1 MKDFPFWLFRYLKQ
15 LKLLVLI
22 AVLTL
27 ILNAAV
33 TSYLAYFVKVVVNS
47 VFVEKNAHMVKL
59 VPVILVLLVLFKGI
73 VFFINYYSM
82 AYIGQRVIAS
92 LREELYTKIISLP
105 LESFLKEPPGT
116 FVSRVINDTSLLQDF
131 TSRQVATFI
140 RNLLTAAG
148 LIGVVFYQDFKLA
161 VIGFLGLPLVG
172 YIISRVGKRIKR
184 YTDRMQDRLAVITG
198 HLFDAVKNIREIKL
212 FGLEGRFSEI
222 FSRDNM
228 RYLREFMKIK
238 LVEGIYPP
246 VVELTGALLV
256 GFLIFYGG
264 QRVLNGETTPG
275 AFFSFIIALIM
286 AYEPIRKLGQNY
298 NRIQQSVAVAE
309 RIRKVL
315 DLPDEYAVKDG
326 SLEIREPIEE
336 IEFSNVS
343 FSYPGSDRKVLDSI
357 NCKFLRG
364 RKYAVVGKSGSG
376 KTTFVNLIPRFYDPT
391 EGTVFVNEIDYKKLK
406 LVPYRLKIGFVSQEI
421 ILFRGTIRENIAIGK
436 PDATMEEIV
445 DAAKA
450 ACIHDFIVSLPEGY
464 DTVIGE
470 GGVQLSGGQR
480 QRIAIARAILKNPDV
495 LILDEATSALDS
507 ETEKAIQQAIDERF
521 RDRIQITVA
530 HRLST
535 VLNSD
540 EILFMRGGRL
550 VGRGSHRELYEKLPD
565 YRRLV
570 DLQFSLGET

>member
-1 MKDFPFWLFRYLKQ
+1 MRNFPSWLFRYLKP
-15 LKLLVLI
+15 LKLLVFV
-22 AVLTL
+22 AVVTL
-27 ILNAAV
+27 ILNAAL

-47 VFVEKNAHMVKL
+47 VFVEKDAHMVKL

-105 LESFLKEPPGT
+105 LENFLKEPPGT

-131 TSRQVATFI
+131 TSRQIATFV
-140 RNLLTAAG
+140 RNILTAAG
-148 LIGVVFYQDFKLA
+148 LIGVVFYQDFRLA
-161 VIGFLGLPLVG
+161 LIGFLGLPLVG
-172 YIISRVGKRIKR
+172 YVISRIGKRIKR

-212 FGLEGRFSEI
+212 FGLEERFSKVFAE
-222 FSRDNM
+222 DNL
-228 RYLREFMKIK
+228 RYLKEFMKIK
-238 LVEGIYPP
+238 KVEGIYPP
-246 VVELTGALLV
+246 IVEITGALLV

-264 QRVLNGETTPG
+264 SRVLSGETTPG
-275 AFFSFIIALIM
+275 SFFSFIIALIM

-298 NRIQQSVAVAE
+298 NRIQQSITVAE
-309 RIRKVL
+309 RVKKIL
-315 DLPDEYAVKDG
+315 DLPDEYSIKDG
-326 SLEIREPIEE
+326 SLELKEPIKELQVE
-336 IEFSNVS
+336 NLS
-343 FSYPGSDRKVLDSI
+343 FSYLGSNKKVLDSI
-357 NCKFLRG
+357 SCSFVRG

-391 EGTVFVNEIDYKKLK
+391 GGTIFVNGIDYRELK
-406 LVPYRLKIGFVSQEI
+406 LLPYRKRLGVVSQEI
-421 ILFRGTIRENIAIGK
+421 ILFRGTLRENIAIGK
-436 PDATMEEIV
+436 PDSTMDEIIE
-445 DAAKA
+445 AAKI
-450 ACIHDFIVSLPEGY
+450 ACIHDDIVSLPNGY
-464 DTVIGE
+464 DTLLGE

-480 QRIAIARAILKNPDV
+480 QRIAIARAVLKNPDV

-507 ETEKAIQQAIDERF
+507 ETEKAIQRAIDERF
-521 RDRIQITVA
+521 RDRILITVA

-540 EILFMRGGRL
+540 EILFMKDGKL
-550 VGRGSHRELYEKLPD
+550 VGRGSHGELYEKLPD

-570 DLQFSLGET
+570 DLQFSVGE

>member
-309 RIRKVL
+309 RIRKLL

>member
-59 VPVILVLLVLFKGI
+59 VPVILVLLVLFKGV

-298 NRIQQSVAVAE
+298 NKIQQSVAVAE

-315 DLPDEYAVKDG
+315 ELPDEYAVKDG

-540 EILFMRGGRL
+540 EILFMKGGRL

>member
-336 IEFSNVS
+336 IEFLNVS

>member
-1 MKDFPFWLFRYLKQ
+1 MRSFPFWLFRYLKQ

-22 AVLTL
+22 AVVTL

-59 VPVILVLLVLFKGI
+59 VPVILILLVLFKGV

-131 TSRQVATFI
+131 TSRQIATFI

-172 YIISRVGKRIKR
+172 YIISRIGKRIKR

-298 NRIQQSVAVAE
+298 NKIQQSVAVAE

-315 DLPDEYAVKDG
+315 ELPDEYAVKEG

-343 FSYPGSDRKVLDSI
+343 FSYPGSNRKVLDSI

>member
-1 MKDFPFWLFRYLKQ
+1 MKNFPFWLFKYLKP

-22 AVLTL
+22 VLITL
-27 ILNAAV
+27 ILNAAL

-47 VFVEKNAHMVKL
+47 VFVEKDAHMVKL
-59 VPVILVLLVLFKGI
+59 VPIILVLLVFFKGV
-73 VFFINYYSM
+73 VFFVNYYSM

-105 LESFLKEPPGT
+105 LENFLKEPPGT

-140 RNLLTAAG
+140 RNLLTAIG
-148 LIGVVFYQDFKLA
+148 LIGVVFYQDFQLA

-172 YIISRVGKRIKR
+172 YVISRIGKRIKR

-212 FGLEGRFSEI
+212 FGLEERFSKV
-222 FSRDNM
+222 FAKDNL
-228 RYLREFMKIK
+228 RYLKEFMKVK
-238 LVEGIYPP
+238 KVEGIYPP
-246 VVELTGALLV
+246 IVELTGALLV
-256 GFLIFYGG
+256 GFLVFYGG
-264 QRVLNGETTPG
+264 SRVLNGETTAG

-298 NRIQQSVAVAE
+298 NKIQQSITVAE
-309 RIRKVL
+309 RVKKIL
-315 DLPDEYAVKDG
+315 DLPDEYSIKDG
-326 SLEIREPIEE
+326 HLELEEPIGELRVE
-336 IEFSNVS
+336 NLS
-343 FSYPGSDRKVLDSI
+343 FTYPGSDKKVLDFVS
-357 NCKFLRG
+357 CSFVRG
-364 RKYAVVGKSGSG
+364 KKYAIVGKSGSG

-391 EGTVFVNEIDYKKLK
+391 GGTIYVNGIDYRELK
-406 LVPYRLKIGFVSQEI
+406 LLPYRKRLGVVSQEI
-421 ILFRGTIRENIAIGK
+421 ILFRGTLKENIAIGK

-445 DAAKA
+445 EAAKI
-450 ACIHDFIVSLPEGY
+450 ACIHDFIVSLPDGY
-464 DTVIGE
+464 DTLIGE
-470 GGVQLSGGQR
+470 GGIQLSGGQR
-480 QRIAIARAILKNPDV
+480 QRIAIARAVLKDPDV

-507 ETEKAIQQAIDERF
+507 ETEKAIQQAIDEKF
-521 RDRIQITVA
+521 RDRILITVA

-540 EILFMRGGRL
+540 EILFMRDGKL
-550 VGRGSHRELYEKLPD
+550 VEKGSHRELYEKLPD

-570 DLQFSLGET
+570 DLQFLVN